1 MDRRLPRDEDGLA
14 PDRRLRMAV
23 GTGGGAAGG
32 RPEALDAAD
41 GGAVERRV
49 FVHATPR
56 VVWATLHDPALTG
69 VLFPELKLGPAA
81 PAWPAAATTR
91 SARARLGL
99 LRDAARVESL
109 EARPESR
116 FRLRVTASGFDSEWS
131 WRLEPVAGGTRVIHG
146 ATFEP
151 FDRWTGILVRLGRA
165 SLASSGRVAPA
176 RAQGTRRGRPARD
189 EPDLGGPAAGPE
201 PRRWA
206 GLSPRRRRNAT
217 RPRQVPSGDGSLG
230 HRARRRLRGPAPRLE
245 RPAQDGRR
253 PAAGG
258 DDRDARRLR
267 RDRAHRHRHLVA
279 RRAAVAAGP
288 GHRARARVGRRRGR
302 LLHPAG
308 GGVPTRRPVG
318 RLPGRARDG
327 AAPGGRHRRRAV
339 RGAAGRC
346 RIDRGRRACSSGSCC
361 SSGRGERSPSPGP
374 AARTPERP
382 PARARSCSPS
392 RRA

>member
-14 PDRRLRMAV
+14 SDRGLRMAV
-23 GTGGGAAGG
+23 GTGGAAGG

-109 EARPESR
+109 EARPEAR

-165 SLASSGRVAPA
+165 SLASRVESHL
-176 RAQGTRRGRPARD
+176 RALKERAEAAQRGTNP
-189 EPDLGGPAAGPE
+189 
-201 PRRWA
+201 
-206 GLSPRRRRNAT
+206 
-217 RPRQVPSGDGSLG
+217 
-230 HRARRRLRGPAPRLE
+230 
-245 RPAQDGRR
+245 
-253 PAAGG
+253 
-258 DDRDARRLR
+258 
-267 RDRAHRHRHLVA
+267 
-279 RRAAVAAGP
+279 
-288 GHRARARVGRRRGR
+288 
-302 LLHPAG
+302 
-308 GGVPTRRPVG
+308 
-318 RLPGRARDG
+318 
-327 AAPGGRHRRRAV
+327 
-339 RGAAGRC
+339 
-346 RIDRGRRACSSGSCC
+346 I
-361 SSGRGERSPSPGP
+361 
-374 AARTPERP
+374 
-382 PARARSCSPS
+382 
-392 RRA
+392 